1 MLTCALLC
9 ACAVVLLLQA
19 LRDWRATLGPD
30 TPASRLPSNAA
41 ERSAL
46 KTALN
51 NLRRGEGV
59 DGLTMEVWVLL
70 LYLLCGAEGC
80 CIFCSVFA
88 GIVTWFVVGLCVL
101 LQ

>member
-1 MLTCALLC
+1 V
-9 ACAVVLLLQA
+9 CAVVLLLQA

-30 TPASRLPSNAA
+30 TPASRLPSKAA

-59 DGLTMEVWVLL
+59 DGLTMEVCPRV
-70 LYLLCGAEGC
+70 C
-80 CIFCSVFA
+80 CWMHLVRMH
-88 GIVTWFVVGLCVL
+88 CVL
-101 LQ
+101 YEAAACV